1 MPDAN
6 SETPDVPAKGRRSA
20 RPHRPRYVD
29 NALTGNE
36 VFDLLDDY
44 ICDTSGTKP
53 PRRKRRKPCP
63 TPAANT
69 PSAQPPSSTT
79 KPAVMRPRWYNQMY
93 VMFLALRQSPN
104 HTSSRS
110 NLVREA
116 VALDSRISQDRGL
129 PRAFTG
135 KTPMNSASALLTNN
149 GDRCFVQFRPEGARC
164 FHFRL
169 AFKPGDF
176 ASALKAYEEWIRV
189 LVDVDWPVC
198 FGPEPSGPEPNA
210 PEPNGLEKNGLEPNA
225 SETNA
230 PEPNGL
236 GNEMVVTSDMA
247 GLQPRAVREV
257 SNLGTVP
264 DVHLDAEETP
274 IPDAVV
280 SESVPSLP
288 ESVTPLLSELALAQ
302 NTADA
307 SIQSAE
313 TPLPNADIPKSW
325 HDVVEV
331 RESTIPNAG
340 NGLFA
345 KRDLPAGIPLGFYFG
360 VPMTEDEFDS
370 LKESVGLASHYSIM
384 YRKTVLD
391 ATDDAGMPYTDPD
404 GPLYCPFHFMN
415 EARVDNAGS
424 AARFNITF
432 LEGVKVNQIIC
443 LTARAIEKGE
453 ELFVSYGDEVDR
465 SHWDGKHA
473 VLDVEDA
480 QVVQDSEPTSPR
492 TCAMRAAASTAADP
506 AATVDESEQD
516 APPFGIPQILKSFA
530 ATATSTADSASSSGT
545 DC

>member
-6 SETPDVPAKGRRSA
+6 SETPDVSAKGRRSA

-210 PEPNGLEKNGLEPNA
+210 PEPNGL
-225 SETNA
+225 
-230 PEPNGL
+230 

-415 EARVDNAGS
+415 EARVGNAGS

-480 QVVQDSEPTSPR
+480 QVVQDAEPTSPR
-492 TCAMRAAASTAADP
+492 TCAMRAAASTAADT

>member
-198 FGPEPSGPEPNA
+198 FGPEPSGPGPNP
-210 PEPNGLEKNGLEPNA
+210 PEPSGPGP
-225 SETNA
+225 NA

-236 GNEMVVTSDMA
+236 GNEEMVVTSDMA

-331 RESTIPNAG
+331 R
-340 NGLFA
+340 
-345 KRDLPAGIPLGFYFG
+345 
-360 VPMTEDEFDS
+360 
-370 LKESVGLASHYSIM
+370 
-384 YRKTVLD
+384 
-391 ATDDAGMPYTDPD
+391 
-404 GPLYCPFHFMN
+404 
-415 EARVDNAGS
+415 
-424 AARFNITF
+424 
-432 LEGVKVNQIIC
+432 
-443 LTARAIEKGE
+443 
-453 ELFVSYGDEVDR
+453 
-465 SHWDGKHA
+465 
-473 VLDVEDA
+473 
-480 QVVQDSEPTSPR
+480 
-492 TCAMRAAASTAADP
+492 
-506 AATVDESEQD
+506 
-516 APPFGIPQILKSFA
+516 
-530 ATATSTADSASSSGT
+530 
-545 DC
+545 

>member
-1 MPDAN
+1 
-6 SETPDVPAKGRRSA
+6 
-20 RPHRPRYVD
+20 
-29 NALTGNE
+29 
-36 VFDLLDDY
+36 
-44 ICDTSGTKP
+44 
-53 PRRKRRKPCP
+53 
-63 TPAANT
+63 
-69 PSAQPPSSTT
+69 
-79 KPAVMRPRWYNQMY
+79 
-93 VMFLALRQSPN
+93 
-104 HTSSRS
+104 
-110 NLVREA
+110 
-116 VALDSRISQDRGL
+116 
-129 PRAFTG
+129 
-135 KTPMNSASALLTNN
+135 
-149 GDRCFVQFRPEGARC
+149 
-164 FHFRL
+164 
-169 AFKPGDF
+169 
-176 ASALKAYEEWIRV
+176 
-189 LVDVDWPVC
+189 
-198 FGPEPSGPEPNA
+198 
-210 PEPNGLEKNGLEPNA
+210 
-225 SETNA
+225 
-230 PEPNGL
+230 
-236 GNEMVVTSDMA
+236 MA

-492 TCAMRAAASTAADP
+492 TCAIRAAASTAADT
-506 AATVDESEQD
+506 AATVDESEQV
-516 APPFGIPQILKSFA
+516 APPFEPY
-530 ATATSTADSASSSGT
+530 
-545 DC
+545 